1 MRDFLSRTIGQ
12 RTADQGGSRGTSSAA
27 SGARNWFRARADIC
41 KFTLLVLFSIGLFA
55 CVGPLACVVG
65 AAGLFV
71 WRQRVGGLVRHGLEN
86 DSGAGGAMLA
96 VLMLIGF
103 CYMTPPGAPDDVLR
117 DIASASYGF
126 DYHRMYPHADIQ
138 RYNAYL
144 GFDHLLAAIGAVAGP
159 VGALHL
165 MQAAGIAA
173 FLVLFVLMGR
183 RLSSGL
189 RPEHYALI
197 GLAFATPLSA
207 RIFLARPEVILTVW
221 GLFAAVTTK
230 RWHVVLWVAAGALLA
245 TGYWLAALY
254 FPFALLLSTR
264 YRTRIALGLLLVGWS
279 FVFWHFASH
288 GTYFESLD
296 LLSSWPKNRVAIVSE
311 TGSFLVLLLNPYT
324 LALIL
329 LAGVSCSGRKLGA
342 RDYEV
347 LLLIGY
353 FCLSGMVRYA
363 AVWTGLLLL
372 LVFPMLET
380 RRVQNLW
387 LRAGLLFFPFYCAAA
402 SFGSAMPLS
411 QLPAFTYPENAYV
424 LTGFNTA
431 TFSTPFFNPGRVSVA
446 PSMELGAN
454 THTVQALASN
464 LSKGTLDC
472 NKLLA
477 EPFTHVVEDR
487 LRTVPPCL
495 HLLAVQGAWRQW
507 QVVR

>member
-1 MRDFLSRTIGQ
+1 MRDFLSRTT
-12 RTADQGGSRGTSSAA
+12 RRLSASAGGSG
-27 SGARNWFRARADIC
+27 NWFRGRADIC
-41 KFTLLVLFSIGLFA
+41 KFTLLVLLTIGLYA
-55 CVGPLACVVG
+55 CVGPLAGVVG
-65 AAGLFV
+65 ATGFFA
-71 WRQRVGGLVRHGLEN
+71 WRQRIGALVRHGLET

-96 VLMLIGF
+96 VLLLIGF

-117 DIASASYGF
+117 DIASASYGL

-138 RYNAYL
+138 NYNAYL
-144 GFDHLLAAIGAVAGP
+144 GFDRLLATLSSVAGP
-159 VGALHL
+159 AGALHL
-165 MQAAGIAA
+165 VQAACVAA
-173 FLVLFVLMGR
+173 FLALFVLMGR
-183 RLSSGL
+183 RLTSGL

-230 RWHVVLWVAAGALLA
+230 RWHVVLWVAAGAVLT

-254 FPFALLLSTR
+254 FPFALLLGTR

-279 FVFWHFASH
+279 FVYWHFASH
-288 GTYFESLD
+288 GTYLESLS
-296 LLSSWPKNRVAIVSE
+296 LLSSWPKNRVAVVSE
-311 TGSFLVLLLNPYT
+311 TGSFLVLLLNPYI

-342 RDYEV
+342 RDYDV
-347 LLLIGY
+347 LVLIGY

-363 AVWTGLLLL
+363 AVWTGLLLM

-387 LRAGLLFFPFYCAAA
+387 MRAGLLFFPVYCAAA
-402 SFGSAMPLS
+402 SFGSVVPLS

-431 TFSTPFFNPGRVSVA
+431 TFATPFFNPGRVSVA

-454 THTVQALASN
+454 TREVQTLALN

-472 NKLLA
+472 KKLQA

-487 LRTVPPCL
+487 LHTVPPCL
-495 HLLAVQGAWRQW
+495 RLIAVQGAWRQW

>member
-1 MRDFLSRTIGQ
+1 MRDFLS
-12 RTADQGGSRGTSSAA
+12 SATRRLSANAGA
-27 SGARNWFRARADIC
+27 SENWFRERADIC
-41 KFTLLVLFSIGLFA
+41 KFTLLVLLTMGLYA
-55 CVGPLACVVG
+55 CVGPLAYVVG
-65 AAGLFV
+65 AAGLFA
-71 WRQRVGGLVRHGLEN
+71 WRQRIGVLVRHGLET
-86 DSGAGGAMLA
+86 DSGAGGAVLA
-96 VLMLIGF
+96 VLVLIGF
-103 CYMTPPGAPDDVLR
+103 CFITPPGAPDDVLR

-126 DYHRMYPHADIQ
+126 DYHRMYPQADIQ

-144 GFDHLLAAIGAVAGP
+144 GFDHLLAAIRAVAGP
-159 VGALHL
+159 TGALHVI
-165 MQAAGIAA
+165 QALCVAA
-173 FLVLFVLMGR
+173 FITLFVLMGR
-183 RLSSGL
+183 RVSSSL

-230 RWHVVLWVAAGALLA
+230 RWHIVLWVAAGAVLT

-254 FPFALLLSTR
+254 FPFALLLGTR
-264 YRTRIALGLLLVGWS
+264 YRTRVALGLLLVGWS
-279 FVFWHFASH
+279 FVFWHVASH
-288 GTYFESLD
+288 GTYVESLD
-296 LLSSWPKNRVAIVSE
+296 LLSSWPRNRVAVVSE
-311 TGSFLVLLLNPYT
+311 TGSFLVLLLNPYI
-324 LALIL
+324 LALLL
-329 LAGVSCSGRKLGA
+329 LAGVSCSGRRLGA

-363 AVWTGLLLL
+363 AVWTGLLLM

-402 SFGSAMPLS
+402 SFGSAVPFS

-424 LTGFNTA
+424 LTGFSTA
-431 TFSTPFFNPGRVSVA
+431 TFATPFFNPGRVSVA

-454 THTVQALASN
+454 TRAVQTLASN

-472 NKLLA
+472 NKLLT

-487 LRTVPPCL
+487 LHTVPSCL
-495 HLLAVQGAWRQW
+495 RLLAVQGAWRQW